1 MTYPESEST
10 VQPAMLPRVTRWSAS
25 AGGAASGG
33 DWCEMRILD
42 DDQLFLTVGDVCG
55 HGERV
60 TPLME
65 RLRAAVIAAFD
76 ETRNPAL
83 TLAHANA
90 VAFGLEDGVIVTA
103 IVAVLDRRSRILRF
117 ANAGH
122 PPPIYIDANEA
133 LVIAKPVGELPLGIF
148 ADQRYDE
155 HMFVLD
161 GDALLVFYT
170 DGIVEHAHD
179 VLSGERDL
187 FAACISAFASGE
199 DDLAHV
205 IARRILTR
213 GFGDDDAA
221 VLALRLRP

>member
-1 MTYPESEST
+1 MTSPGSEPSAPPT
-10 VQPAMLPRVTRWSAS
+10 TIPRVTRWSAS
-25 AGGAASGG
+25 AAGAASGG
-33 DWCEMRILD
+33 DWCEMRIVDEDRLV
-42 DDQLFLTVGDVCG
+42 LMIGDVCG
-55 HGERV
+55 HGERA

-76 ETRNPAL
+76 ETRDPAL

-90 VAFGLEDGVIVTA
+90 VAYGLEDGVIVTA

-133 LVIAKPVGELPLGIF
+133 LVIAQPIGELPLGVY

-161 GDALLVFYT
+161 GDALLVLYT
-170 DGIVEHAHD
+170 DGVVEHTRD

-187 FAACISAFASGE
+187 FVACMSAFTSGE

-205 IARRILTR
+205 IARRILAR

-221 VLALRLRP
+221 VLALRL